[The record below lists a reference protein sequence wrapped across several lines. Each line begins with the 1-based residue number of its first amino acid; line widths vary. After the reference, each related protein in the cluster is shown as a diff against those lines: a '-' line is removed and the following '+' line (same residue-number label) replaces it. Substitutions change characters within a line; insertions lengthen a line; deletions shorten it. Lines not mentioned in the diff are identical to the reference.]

1 MTALARNA
9 LLPIAALQFLIPL
22 LPRLGI
28 GRNVGAAAREDYAG
42 LPPEQP
48 LSAMFSIWGV
58 IFTLFAIFTV
68 YALRKDDTLVH
79 RLAPPLAFAGALNC
93 IWMLSA
99 QTLNLQLLNFALLFP
114 IAFFAWAAA
123 RKFDLMRGMGGS
135 AIKLTADAVTGLLSG
150 WITVAIAISVPLTLR
165 NVSSLGASDYPWQ
178 MLWATL
184 ITASLGAYL
193 FSRFISRSLWF
204 FVAAGWGLL
213 GIILNNW
220 YITNMG
226 WLAIVTGIMTL
237 IILYLRLTR
246 GATGAAHVRLDF

>member
-1 MTALARNA
+1 MTALSRYA

-22 LPRLGI
+22 LPQLGI
-28 GRNVGAAAREDYAG
+28 GRDVGAAARADYAG

-48 LSAMFSIWGV
+48 LGAMFSVWGI
-58 IFTLFAIFTV
+58 IFTLFAIFAV
-68 YALRKDDTLVH
+68 YALRRNDTLVR

-93 IWMLSA
+93 VWMLSA
-99 QTLNLQLLNFALLFP
+99 QTLNLQLLNFILLFP
-114 IAFFAWAAA
+114 IAFFAWTAA

-150 WITVAIAISVPLTLR
+150 WITVAIAISVPLSLR
-165 NVSSLGASDYPWQ
+165 NFLTLGASDYPWQ
-178 MLWATL
+178 MLWVTL
-184 ITASLGAYL
+184 ITASLCAYL
-193 FSRFISRSLWF
+193 FTHFISRSLWF
-204 FVAAGWGLL
+204 FAAAGWGLL

-246 GATGAAHVRLDF
+246 GADGAARVST